1 MKLAFKTSRV
11 STLRIQTAI
20 PLAHIKKKKTF
31 LTISLTRVLHLL
43 AIPPK
48 KQCFFSLVS
57 CDIDNVRCVGGVLAC
72 GFRGDIIAERLEETV
87 NENGQNIANVRKI
100 IPLLLRACYQQEGMD
115 FWKVIKFEC
124 LRSATKY

>member
-1 MKLAFKTSRV
+1 MHTF
-11 STLRIQTAI
+11 
-20 PLAHIKKKKTF
+20 KKKKKD
-31 LTISLTRVLHLL
+31 ISDNFTDTCVASSRYTPEKAV
-43 AIPPK
+43 
-48 KQCFFSLVS
+48 FFALVS